1 MSTTIERGSV
11 IAGEERDALERL
23 DALLRAASDAHPL
36 TLLSPDGDAAPLP
49 TSISH
54 ALRQI
59 VQYLAQDKTV
69 TMVPI
74 AKDLTTQQAADILNV
89 SRPYLVKLLEDGE
102 IPFTRTGA
110 HRRVLLDDLLAY
122 KQRRDAERRAGLA
135 QLTQMSQEFGL
146 DDE

>member
-1 MSTTIERGSV
+1 MSTTIERGPVAAS
-11 IAGEERDALERL
+11 EERDALERL
-23 DALLRAASDAHPL
+23 DALLRVADDTHPL

-49 TSISH
+49 PSISH
-54 ALRQI
+54 ALRQL

-69 TMVPI
+69 TIVPI
-74 AKDLTTQQAADILNV
+74 ARDLTTQQAADILNI
-89 SRPYLVKLLEDGE
+89 SRPYLVKLLEDGA
-102 IPFTRTGA
+102 IPFTRTGS

>member
-1 MSTTIERGSV
+1 MSTTIERGSD

-23 DALLRAASDAHPL
+23 DTLLRAAGDGHPL
-36 TLLSPDGDAAPLP
+36 MLLGADGAAAPLP
-49 TSISH
+49 ASISH
-54 ALRQI
+54 ALRQL

-69 TMVPI
+69 TVMPI

-89 SRPYLVKLLEDGE
+89 SRPHLVRLLEDGA

-135 QLTQMSQEFGL
+135 QLTRMSQEFGL